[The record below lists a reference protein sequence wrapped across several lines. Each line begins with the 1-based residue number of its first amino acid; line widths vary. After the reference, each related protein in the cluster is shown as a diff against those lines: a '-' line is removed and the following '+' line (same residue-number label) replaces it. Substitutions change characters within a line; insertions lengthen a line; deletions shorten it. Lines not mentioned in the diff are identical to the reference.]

1 MNKVICTLFFLL
13 SVLKIQAQVFEMRYF
28 TKDKEASGVTDFH
41 GPAEWLD
48 TDQRVAMLN
57 SYARYASRFWGDP
70 GMDTPM
76 FDETE
81 VRERLAA
88 VKPQPLTSVRRTVVL
103 DSWRSYGYK
112 DGKVEEQ
119 AERWK
124 KWTDG
129 GALIQDG
136 FLLLDGVTASPEI
149 NPIDWRFN
157 MKMTLETVDRDF
169 GVVFSDEDGTLLE
182 VALDGLSGNVE
193 IYGDLEC
200 MVMVSF
206 FPVATPSAY
215 SSTSMEPGR
224 RPSRLLSSSQT
235 LVTVTEVF
243 SVSWV
248 LVMVKPSMEVV

>member
-1 MNKVICTLFFLL
+1 MKRQLAM
-13 SVLKIQAQVFEMRYF
+13 VLCASLALGMQAQDSKVFEMRYF

-48 TDQRVAMLN
+48 TGQRVAMLN

-81 VRERLAA
+81 VRERIAA

-136 FLLLDGVTASPEI
+136 FLLLDGLKTAPEI

-169 GVVFSDEDGTLLE
+169 EVIFSDEDGT
-182 VALDGLSGNVE
+182 
-193 IYGDLEC
+193 
-200 MVMVSF
+200 
-206 FPVATPSAY
+206 
-215 SSTSMEPGR
+215 
-224 RPSRLLSSSQT
+224 
-235 LVTVTEVF
+235 
-243 SVSWV
+243 
-248 LVMVKPSMEVV
+248 